1 MKYIYGKYTNAII
14 YTDVVNQ
21 EALDQLQMI
30 CDQEFTEGSQ
40 IRLMPDIHAGT
51 GCTIGTTMTI
61 GDKIVPNLVGG
72 DIGCGMLTV
81 CIGHQEIP
89 LEQLDQL
96 IYQSIPA
103 GRAMRTVPHPVND
116 EIDLQDLR
124 CVSAVRLDR
133 AQLSLGSLGG
143 GNHFIEAD
151 IDENGNKYLVV
162 HTGSRYLGQAVA
174 KFYQAAGYEQM
185 QMEGVRTSQDVIAEL
200 KAQGREREIETA
212 LADFRIQ
219 KNEINVPSYLAYVSG
234 QLFEDYIHDMKI
246 VQRYS
251 CLNRKAV
258 MDTILNSLHLYETER
273 FETIHN
279 YIDTDSMILRKGAV
293 SAKKGERLLIPIN
306 MRDGSLVCTGKG
318 NPEWNYSAPHGAGRL
333 YSRKAAKEKFELE
346 EFAEQMEGIYTT
358 SVCTAT
364 IDEAP
369 MCYKNMND
377 IVDNIG
383 PTAEINAVI
392 RPIYNF
398 KAGN

>member
-21 EALDQLQMI
+21 EDLDQVQMI
-30 CDQEFTEGSQ
+30 CDQAFTAGSQ

-61 GDKIVPNLVGG
+61 RDKIVPNLVGG

-116 EIDLQDLR
+116 EINLQDLR
-124 CVSAVRLDR
+124 CVSAVRLNR
-133 AQLSLGSLGG
+133 AQLSLGSLVG

-185 QMEGVRTSQDVIAEL
+185 QMEGVRTSQDVI
-200 KAQGREREIETA
+200 
-212 LADFRIQ
+212 D
-219 KNEINVPSYLAYVSG
+219 VPSYLAYVSG

-251 CLNRKAV
+251 CLNRKAI
-258 MDTILNSLHLYETER
+258 MDTILNGLHLYETER

-346 EFAEQMEGIYTT
+346 EFSKQMEGIYTT

-377 IVDNIG
+377 IVDNIE
-383 PTAEINAVI
+383 PTVEINAVI

>member
-21 EALDQLQMI
+21 EDLDQVQMI
-30 CDQEFTEGSQ
+30 CDQAFTAGSQ

-61 GDKIVPNLVGG
+61 GDKVVPNLVGG

-103 GRAMRTVPHPVND
+103 GRAIRTVPHPVND

-124 CVSAVRLDR
+124 CVSAVRLNR

-151 IDENGNKYLVV
+151 IDENGNRYLVV

-185 QMEGVRTSQDVIAEL
+185 QMEGVRTSQDVI
-200 KAQGREREIETA
+200 
-212 LADFRIQ
+212 
-219 KNEINVPSYLAYVSG
+219 NVPSYLAYVSG

-251 CLNRKAV
+251 CLNRKAI
-258 MDTILNSLHLYETER
+258 MDTILNGLHLYETEQ

-333 YSRKAAKEKFELE
+333 YSRKAAKEKFELK

-364 IDEAP
+364 LDEAP

-377 IVDNIG
+377 IVDNIE
-383 PTAEINAVI
+383 PTVEINTVI
-392 RPIYNF
+392 RLIYNF

>member
-21 EALDQLQMI
+21 EDLDQVQMI
-30 CDQEFTEGSQ
+30 CDQAFTAGSQ

-61 GDKIVPNLVGG
+61 GDKVVPNLVGG

-103 GRAMRTVPHPVND
+103 GRAIRTVPHPVND
-116 EIDLQDLR
+116 EINLQDLR
-124 CVSAVRLDR
+124 CVSAVRLKR

-185 QMEGVRTSQDVIAEL
+185 QMEGVRTSQDVI
-200 KAQGREREIETA
+200 
-212 LADFRIQ
+212 
-219 KNEINVPSYLAYVSG
+219 NVPSYLAYVSG

-251 CLNRKAV
+251 CLNRKAI
-258 MDTILNSLHLYETER
+258 MDTILNGLHLYETER

-333 YSRKAAKEKFELE
+333 YSRKAAKEKFELK

-364 IDEAP
+364 LDEAP

-377 IVDNIG
+377 IVDNIE
-383 PTAEINAVI
+383 PTVEINAVI

>member
-21 EALDQLQMI
+21 EDLDQVQMI
-30 CDQEFTEGSQ
+30 CDQAFTAGSQ

-61 GDKIVPNLVGG
+61 GDKVVPNLVGG

-103 GRAMRTVPHPVND
+103 GRAIRTVPHPVND
-116 EIDLQDLR
+116 EINLQDLR
-124 CVSAVRLDR
+124 CVSAVRLNR

-185 QMEGVRTSQDVIAEL
+185 QMEGVRTSQDVI
-200 KAQGREREIETA
+200 
-212 LADFRIQ
+212 D
-219 KNEINVPSYLAYVSG
+219 VPSYLAYVSG

-251 CLNRKAV
+251 CLNRKAI
-258 MDTILNSLHLYETER
+258 MDTILNGLHLYETER

-333 YSRKAAKEKFELE
+333 YSRKAAKEKFELK

-364 IDEAP
+364 
-369 MCYKNMND
+369 CYKNMND
-377 IVDNIG
+377 IVDNIE
-383 PTAEINAVI
+383 PTVEINAVI

>member
-1 MKYIYGKYTNAII
+1 MECWPFVLAI
-14 YTDVVNQ
+14 
-21 EALDQLQMI
+21 
-30 CDQEFTEGSQ
+30 
-40 IRLMPDIHAGT
+40 R
-51 GCTIGTTMTI
+51 TI
-61 GDKIVPNLVGG
+61 
-72 DIGCGMLTV
+72 
-81 CIGHQEIP
+81 
-89 LEQLDQL
+89 
-96 IYQSIPA
+96 
-103 GRAMRTVPHPVND
+103 PHPVND

>member
-14 YTDVVNQ
+14 YTDVVEQ
-21 EALDQLQMI
+21 EALDQVQMI
-30 CDQEFTEGSQ
+30 CDQAFTAGSQ

-61 GDKIVPNLVGG
+61 GDKVVPNLVGG

-103 GRAMRTVPHPVND
+103 GRAIRTVPHPVND
-116 EIDLQDLR
+116 EINLQDLR
-124 CVSAVRLDR
+124 CVSAVRLNR

-185 QMEGVRTSQDVIAEL
+185 QMEGVRTSQDVI
-200 KAQGREREIETA
+200 
-212 LADFRIQ
+212 D
-219 KNEINVPSYLAYVSG
+219 VPSYLAYVSG

-251 CLNRKAV
+251 CLNRKAI
-258 MDTILNSLHLYETER
+258 MDTILNGLHLYETER

-333 YSRKAAKEKFELE
+333 YSRKAAKEKFELK

-377 IVDNIG
+377 IVDNIE
-383 PTAEINAVI
+383 PTVEINAVI

>member
-1 MKYIYGKYTNAII
+1 MNYIYGKYTNAII

-21 EALDQLQMI
+21 EDLDQVQMI
-30 CDQEFTEGSQ
+30 CDQAFTAGSQ

-61 GDKIVPNLVGG
+61 GDKVVPNLVGG

-103 GRAMRTVPHPVND
+103 GRAIRTVPHPVND
-116 EIDLQDLR
+116 EINLQDLR
-124 CVSAVRLDR
+124 CVSAVRLNR

-185 QMEGVRTSQDVIAEL
+185 QMEGVRTSQDVI
-200 KAQGREREIETA
+200 
-212 LADFRIQ
+212 D
-219 KNEINVPSYLAYVSG
+219 VPSYLAYVSG

-251 CLNRKAV
+251 CLNRKAI
-258 MDTILNSLHLYETER
+258 MDTILNGLHLYETER

-333 YSRKAAKEKFELE
+333 YSRKAAKEKFELK

-364 IDEAP
+364 LDEAP

-377 IVDNIG
+377 IVDNIE
-383 PTAEINAVI
+383 PTVEINAVI

>member
-21 EALDQLQMI
+21 EDLDQVQMI
-30 CDQEFTEGSQ
+30 CDQAFTAGSQ

-61 GDKIVPNLVGG
+61 GDKVVPNLVGG

-103 GRAMRTVPHPVND
+103 GRAIRTVPHPVND
-116 EIDLQDLR
+116 EINLQDLR

-185 QMEGVRTSQDVIAEL
+185 QMEGVRTSQDVI
-200 KAQGREREIETA
+200 
-212 LADFRIQ
+212 D
-219 KNEINVPSYLAYVSG
+219 VPSYLAYVSG

-251 CLNRKAV
+251 CLNRKAI
-258 MDTILNSLHLYETER
+258 MDTILNGLHLYETER

-333 YSRKAAKEKFELE
+333 YSRKAAKEKFELK

-364 IDEAP
+364 LDEAP

-377 IVDNIG
+377 IVDNIE
-383 PTAEINAVI
+383 PTVEINAVI

>member
-21 EALDQLQMI
+21 EALDQVQMI

-61 GDKIVPNLVGG
+61 GDKVVQNLVGG

-185 QMEGVRTSQDVIAEL
+185 QMEGVRTSQDVI
-200 KAQGREREIETA
+200 
-212 LADFRIQ
+212 D
-219 KNEINVPSYLAYVSG
+219 VPSYLAYVSG

-246 VQRYS
+246 VQWYS
-251 CLNRKAV
+251 CLNRKV
-258 MDTILNSLHLYETER
+258 IMDTILNGLHLYETER

-333 YSRKAAKEKFELE
+333 YSRKAAKEKFELK

-364 IDEAP
+364 LDEAP

-377 IVDNIG
+377 IVDNIE
-383 PTAEINAVI
+383 PTVEINAVI

>member
-21 EALDQLQMI
+21 EALDQVQMI

-185 QMEGVRTSQDVIAEL
+185 QMEGVRTSQDVI
-200 KAQGREREIETA
+200 
-212 LADFRIQ
+212 
-219 KNEINVPSYLAYVSG
+219 NVPSYLAYVSG

-251 CLNRKAV
+251 CLNRKAI
-258 MDTILNSLHLYETER
+258 MDTILNGLHLYETER

-293 SAKKGERLLIPIN
+293 SAKKGEKLLIPIN

-346 EFAEQMEGIYTT
+346 EFSKQMEGIYTT

-377 IVDNIG
+377 IVDNIE
-383 PTAEINAVI
+383 PTVEINAVI

>member
-21 EALDQLQMI
+21 EDLDQVQMI
-30 CDQEFTEGSQ
+30 CDQAFTAGSQ

-61 GDKIVPNLVGG
+61 GDKVVPNLVGG

-103 GRAMRTVPHPVND
+103 GRAIRTVPHPVND
-116 EIDLQDLR
+116 EINLQDLR
-124 CVSAVRLDR
+124 CVSAVRLNR

-185 QMEGVRTSQDVIAEL
+185 QMEGVRTSQDVI
-200 KAQGREREIETA
+200 
-212 LADFRIQ
+212 
-219 KNEINVPSYLAYVSG
+219 NVPSYLAYVSG

-251 CLNRKAV
+251 CLNRKAI
-258 MDTILNSLHLYETER
+258 MDTILNGLHLYETER

-333 YSRKAAKEKFELE
+333 YSRKAAKEKFELK

-364 IDEAP
+364 LDEAP

-377 IVDNIG
+377 IVDNIE
-383 PTAEINAVI
+383 PTVEINAVI

>member
-21 EALDQLQMI
+21 EDLDQVQMI
-30 CDQEFTEGSQ
+30 CDQAFTAGSQ

-61 GDKIVPNLVGG
+61 GDKVVPNLVGG

-103 GRAMRTVPHPVND
+103 GRAIRTVPHPVND
-116 EIDLQDLR
+116 EINLQDLR

-151 IDENGNKYLVV
+151 IDENGNRYLVV

-185 QMEGVRTSQDVIAEL
+185 QMEGVRTSQDVI
-200 KAQGREREIETA
+200 
-212 LADFRIQ
+212 
-219 KNEINVPSYLAYVSG
+219 NVPSYLAYVSG

-251 CLNRKAV
+251 CLNRKAI
-258 MDTILNSLHLYETER
+258 MDTILNGLHLYETER

-293 SAKKGERLLIPIN
+293 SAKKGEKLLIPIN

-364 IDEAP
+364 LDEAP

-377 IVDNIG
+377 IVDNIE
-383 PTAEINAVI
+383 PTVEINAVI

>member
-61 GDKIVPNLVGG
+61 GDKVVPNLVGG

-103 GRAMRTVPHPVND
+103 GRAIRTVPHPVND

-185 QMEGVRTSQDVIAEL
+185 QMEGVRTSQDVI
-200 KAQGREREIETA
+200 
-212 LADFRIQ
+212 
-219 KNEINVPSYLAYVSG
+219 NVPSYLAYVSG

-251 CLNRKAV
+251 CLNRKAI
-258 MDTILNSLHLYETER
+258 MDTILNGLHLYETER

-346 EFAEQMEGIYTT
+346 EFSKQMEGIYTT

-377 IVDNIG
+377 IVDNIE
-383 PTAEINAVI
+383 PTVEINAVI

>member
-21 EALDQLQMI
+21 EDLDQVQMI
-30 CDQEFTEGSQ
+30 CDQAFTAGSQ

-61 GDKIVPNLVGG
+61 GDKVVPNLVGG

-103 GRAMRTVPHPVND
+103 GRAIRTVPHPVND
-116 EIDLQDLR
+116 EINLQDLR
-124 CVSAVRLDR
+124 CVSAVRLNR

-185 QMEGVRTSQDVIAEL
+185 QMEGVRTSQDVI
-200 KAQGREREIETA
+200 
-212 LADFRIQ
+212 D
-219 KNEINVPSYLAYVSG
+219 VPSYLAYVSG

-251 CLNRKAV
+251 CLNRKAI
-258 MDTILNSLHLYETER
+258 MDTILNGLHLYETER

-293 SAKKGERLLIPIN
+293 SAKKGEKLLIPIN

-364 IDEAP
+364 LDEAP

-377 IVDNIG
+377 IVDNIE
-383 PTAEINAVI
+383 PTVEINAVI

>member
-14 YTDVVNQ
+14 YTDVVEQ
-21 EALDQLQMI
+21 EALDQVQMI
-30 CDQEFTEGSQ
+30 CDQAFTAGSQ

-72 DIGCGMLTV
+72 DIGCGMLAV

-103 GRAMRTVPHPVND
+103 GRAIRTIPHPVND

-151 IDENGNKYLVV
+151 IDENGNRYLVV

-185 QMEGVRTSQDVIAEL
+185 QMEGVRTSQNVIAEL

-212 LADFRIQ
+212 LADFKIQ

-251 CLNRKAV
+251 CLNRKAI
-258 MDTILNSLHLYETER
+258 MDTILNGLHLYETER

>member
-21 EALDQLQMI
+21 EDLDQVQMI
-30 CDQEFTEGSQ
+30 CDQAFTAGSQ

-51 GCTIGTTMTI
+51 GCTIGTTMMI
-61 GDKIVPNLVGG
+61 GDKVVPNLVGG

-103 GRAMRTVPHPVND
+103 GRAIRTVPHPVND
-116 EIDLQDLR
+116 EINLQDLR
-124 CVSAVRLDR
+124 CVSAVRLNR

-185 QMEGVRTSQDVIAEL
+185 QMEGVRTSQDVI
-200 KAQGREREIETA
+200 
-212 LADFRIQ
+212 D
-219 KNEINVPSYLAYVSG
+219 VPSYLAYVSG

-251 CLNRKAV
+251 CLNRKAI
-258 MDTILNSLHLYETER
+258 MDTILNGLHLYETER

-293 SAKKGERLLIPIN
+293 SAKKGEKLLIPIN

-364 IDEAP
+364 LDEAP

-377 IVDNIG
+377 IVDNIE
-383 PTAEINAVI
+383 PTVEINAVI

>member
-21 EALDQLQMI
+21 EALDQVQMI

-61 GDKIVPNLVGG
+61 RDKIVPNLVGG

-185 QMEGVRTSQDVIAEL
+185 QMAGVRTSQDVI
-200 KAQGREREIETA
+200 
-212 LADFRIQ
+212 D
-219 KNEINVPSYLAYVSG
+219 VPSYLAYVSG

-251 CLNRKAV
+251 CLNRKAI
-258 MDTILNSLHLYETER
+258 MDTILNGLHLYETER

-293 SAKKGERLLIPIN
+293 SAKKGEKLLIPIN

-333 YSRKAAKEKFELE
+333 YSRKAAKEKFELK

-364 IDEAP
+364 LDEAP

-377 IVDNIG
+377 IVDNIE
-383 PTAEINAVI
+383 PTVEINAVI